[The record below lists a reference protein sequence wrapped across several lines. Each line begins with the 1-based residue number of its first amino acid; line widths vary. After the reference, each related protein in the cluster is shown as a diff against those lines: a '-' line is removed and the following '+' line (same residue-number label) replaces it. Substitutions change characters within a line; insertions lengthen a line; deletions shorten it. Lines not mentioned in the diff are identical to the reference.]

1 MEQKIQ
7 LWFNDLDPTAK
18 YFGDEPP
25 IINVDNYQEVIDIK
39 RNLEILYDELKQFL
53 LLNEMDPYFNTSLV
67 NNEKDW
73 KTIGLKVWGIP
84 LRKKAKKFPK
94 TNEFLKEHKNILTF
108 SFNRLEPNSVI
119 KPHSGDCNGTI
130 RIHIGLDV
138 PESLPECGF
147 KVKGVEQP
155 WKNGEA
161 FGFIDAFEHESWNR
175 TNSPRYIILLDIIR
189 PELKKWKNYICF
201 RVLMSLLLQKIVYV
215 FPFLLKSPDWFKKSI
230 FVLLGL
236 PKYILSIFSR
246 EK

>member
-1 MEQKIQ
+1 MEKKIQ

-18 YFGDEPP
+18 YLGDEPP

-39 RNLEILYDELKQFL
+39 KNLDFLCDELRLSL
-53 LLNEMDPYFNTSLV
+53 LANEMDPYFNTSLV

-84 LRKKAKKFPK
+84 LHKKAKMFPL
-94 TNEFLKEHKNILTF
+94 TNAFLKQHKSILTF
-108 SFNRLEPNSVI
+108 SFNKLEPDSVI

-138 PESLPECGF
+138 PASLPECGF
-147 KVKGVEQP
+147 RVKGVNQS

-175 TNSPRYIILLDIIR
+175 TNSPRYIILIDIIR

-230 FVLLGL
+230 FIALGL
-236 PKYILSIFSR
+236 PKYIIAFLSP
-246 EK
+246 KK